1 MSGKQVRKSIGS
13 ICGVDNIG
21 PSTIELITALG
32 RCVCAGTAGNN
43 ARRLPAN
50 YLYMPFVNSS

>member
-13 ICGVDNIG
+13 ICGVDSIG

-32 RCVCAGTAGNN
+32 SACAPE
-43 ARRLPAN
+43 ARETMPVHCLATI
-50 YLYMPFVNSS
+50 YMYVFC